1 MRIPSG
7 RLLLLCA
14 ITFVTAA
21 AAVTPTAA
29 KEPNWPAT
37 LTLATASPGGT
48 YHVYGMGLADILTR
62 VLGLPVIERTTEG
75 PIQNIQLIEANEAQI
90 AFVTLGAA
98 LQGWTGTGDWTKGKS
113 YRAMRAAFPMYS
125 TPFHFIVLKDS
136 PVASLADLSG
146 KRIGVGPHGGTSG
159 SYVPRI
165 LAALDLSASL
175 VEGSWDEMAA
185 KLEHGEVDVLAAAV
199 GAPFPAI
206 ADLEKTKNIRYL
218 PVHEEQVLAIRLAV
232 PELAAVA
239 IPAGTYP
246 SLMKAYPTVGLY
258 NFAVVHRDLP
268 SDLVFQ
274 IVEAVFAFH
283 DEMMEIHPAA
293 ATTVPENFVQNTFLP
308 YHSGASRFYSI
319 NMIPG
324 VVRAD

>member
-7 RLLLLCA
+7 GLLLLCM
-14 ITFVTAA
+14 ITFAGAVAPAAPAA
-21 AAVTPTAA
+21 ARQ
-29 KEPNWPAT
+29 PNWPAT

-48 YHVYGMGLADILTR
+48 YHVYGMGLGNILTR
-62 VLGLPVIERTTEG
+62 VLGMPVIERTTEG

-98 LQGWTGTGDWTKGKS
+98 LQGWNGTGDWTKGKP

-125 TPFHFIVLKDS
+125 TPFHFIVLKNS
-136 PVASLADLSG
+136 PVTSLADLAG
-146 KRIGVGPHGGTSG
+146 KSVGVGPHGGTSG

-165 LAALDLSASL
+165 LAALNISATL
-175 VEGSWDEMAA
+175 IEGSWEEMAA
-185 KLEHGEVDVLAAAV
+185 KLETGEVDVLAAAV

-206 ADLEKTKNIRYL
+206 AGLEKNKNIRYI
-218 PVHEEQVLAIRLAV
+218 PVHEDQVLAIRLAI
-232 PELAAVA
+232 PELAVA
-239 IPAGTYP
+239 TIPAGTYP
-246 SLMKAYPTVGLY
+246 SLMKAYSTVGLY
-258 NFAVVHRDLP
+258 NFAVVHKDLP

-293 ATTVPENFVQNTFLP
+293 AATVPENFVQNTFLP

-319 NMIPG
+319 NMVPG

>member
-1 MRIPSG
+1 MRIPRSG
-7 RLLLLCA
+7 LLLLCI
-14 ITFVTAA
+14 ITFATAVAATTPAA
-21 AAVTPTAA
+21 A
-29 KEPNWPAT
+29 KQPNWPAT

-48 YHVYGMGLADILTR
+48 YHIYGMGLAAILTR

-75 PIQNIQLIEANEAQI
+75 PIENIQLMEANEAQI

-98 LQGWTGTGDWTKGKS
+98 LQGWNGTGDWKKGKPF
-113 YRAMRAAFPMYS
+113 RAMRAAFPMYS

-136 PVASLADLSG
+136 PLASLTDMAG

-165 LAALDLSASL
+165 LGALDLSATL
-175 VEGSWDEMAA
+175 VEGSWDDMVVR
-185 KLEHGEVDVLAAAV
+185 LQNGEVDALAAAV

-206 ADLEKTKNIRYL
+206 AGLEKTKNIRYL
-218 PVHEEQVLAIRLAV
+218 PVQEEQVLAIRLAI

-246 SLMKAYPTVGLY
+246 SLMKAYPTVGVY
-258 NFAVVHRDLP
+258 NFAIVRSDLP

-293 ATTVPENFVQNTFLP
+293 AATVPENFVQNTFLP
-308 YHSGASRFYSI
+308 FHSGASRFYSI